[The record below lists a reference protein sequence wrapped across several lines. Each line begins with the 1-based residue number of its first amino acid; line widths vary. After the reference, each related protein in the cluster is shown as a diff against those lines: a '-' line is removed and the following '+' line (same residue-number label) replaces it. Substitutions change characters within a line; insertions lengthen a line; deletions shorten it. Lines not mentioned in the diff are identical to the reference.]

1 MARPKDL
8 GLEHTWRLRLRRQ
21 ATGGLSIPEFC
32 RARGGLHRLVLR
44 LEATARRAAG
54 RRPHPTRPCSS
65 RSASIPRSVPDDTP
79 PALGFEIELPHRIR
93 LRCAAAPDP
102 VWLGRLVAAL
112 AGSHAAGGR
121 PMISLPSAV
130 RAFFCTRS
138 VDMRKSFDGLSGLVE
153 ECFRQDLLD
162 GHLFL
167 FVNRRRDRIKAL
179 YFDHDG
185 LAIWYKRL
193 EVGCF
198 QVPDAGDR
206 DGIELDPAQLAMIL
220 SGIDLKAARRR
231 RRFRPAGL
239 HPPEK
244 PGRFIRKGFA

>member
-1 MARPKDL
+1 
-8 GLEHTWRLRLRRQ
+8 
-21 ATGGLSIPEFC
+21 
-32 RARGGLHRLVLR
+32 
-44 LEATARRAAG
+44 
-54 RRPHPTRPCSS
+54 
-65 RSASIPRSVPDDTP
+65 
-79 PALGFEIELPHRIR
+79 
-93 LRCAAAPDP
+93 
-102 VWLGRLVAAL
+102 
-112 AGSHAAGGR
+112 
-121 PMISLPSAV
+121 MISLPSAV
-130 RAFFCTRS
+130 RAFLCTRS

-167 FVNRRRDRIKAL
+167 FVNRRRDRIKVL

-193 EVGCF
+193 EAGSF

-220 SGIDLKAARRR
+220 SGIDLEGGAATQAVPA
-231 RRFRPAGL
+231 RPR

-244 PGRFIRKGFA
+244 PGEIIRKGFA